1 MAKNIG
7 TKHETSLHR
16 DLKFR
21 YAGKDGR
28 IEAEVGGFVAD
39 GVSAKGEFI
48 EVQTGS
54 FGPLKKKVHELA
66 LLGKVRIVYP
76 VIITKYIEVFDVNG
90 KRKYRRKSPRRG
102 SPWDIFDA
110 LVYAPELPLTPGL
123 SIELALVDAVEIRVQ
138 DGKGSWRRKGVSI
151 KDRKMVVFHERIIY
165 NKPVDFLRFIPFEK
179 REEFTSSSLEKKAGI
194 GIDVARKVLYVLTRL
209 NVIEKIGKERNTV
222 IYRAILPEK
231 RSKKGNFSK

>member
-1 MAKNIG
+1 MAKSIG

-21 YAGKDGR
+21 YAGQGGR
-28 IEAEVGGFVAD
+28 TEAEVGGFVAD
-39 GVSAKGEFI
+39 GISAKGEFI

-54 FGPLKKKVHELA
+54 FGPLKKKVQELA
-66 LLGKVRIVYP
+66 RLGKVYIVYP

-123 SIELALVDAVEIRVQ
+123 SMEIALVDAVEIRVQ

-151 KDRKMVVFHERIIY
+151 KDRKMISFHERLIF
-165 NKPVDFLRFIPFEK
+165 NKPADYLHFVPFKK
-179 REEFTSSSLEKKAGI
+179 REEFTSISLGEKAGI
-194 GIDVARKVLYVLTRL
+194 HIDMARKVLYVLTKMGIVEKVGKQK
-209 NVIEKIGKERNTV
+209 NMIVYSVIT
-222 IYRAILPEK
+222 A
-231 RSKKGNFSK
+231 KKPAVGRKLCK